1 MSLSHAN
8 GVHSAIANI
17 EPRKGSEKMTN
28 RPSAAYGN
36 PTSACLAIALVLRS
50 CHLRLMDALRLALQS
65 SDVTNSQYFLLCCFL
80 SRPGCRANP
89 SELADETGETRSN
102 TTRICEAFFQ
112 RGWLQRIH
120 NADDRRRVD
129 MSLTQAGV
137 SFTEALIA
145 KVKEHTKPAE
155 ALLSTADYA
164 ETTRVLQRLAVA
176 LGSSQRD

>member
-1 MSLSHAN
+1 MFA
-8 GVHSAIANI
+8 
-17 EPRKGSEKMTN
+17 TW
-28 RPSAAYGN
+28 
-36 PTSACLAIALVLRS
+36 LVLRS
-50 CHLRLMDALRLALQS
+50 CHLQLMDALRLALHD

-80 SRPGCRANP
+80 DRPGCRASP

-102 TTRICEAFFQ
+102 TTRICEIFFQ

-120 NADDRRRVD
+120 SVDDRRRVD

-145 KVKEHTKPAE
+145 KVQEHTRSAE
-155 ALLSTADYA
+155 TLLSTAEYA
-164 ETTRVLQRLAVA
+164 DTTRMLTRLAAA